1 MKDECNFRFSNFLTS
16 VLYNYLA
23 NSWFEKTLFS
33 IVDLSCLSTVSD
45 QAHVT
50 APPEVLALEDFLP
63 KNIETNK
70 VGPR

>member
-1 MKDECNFRFSNFLTS
+1 M
-16 VLYNYLA
+16 YNCLA

-33 IVDLSCLSTVSD
+33 IVDLSCLSMVSD

-50 APPEVLALEDFLP
+50 APPEVLAPEDFLP

-70 VGPR
+70 VGPRWYIHHISDF